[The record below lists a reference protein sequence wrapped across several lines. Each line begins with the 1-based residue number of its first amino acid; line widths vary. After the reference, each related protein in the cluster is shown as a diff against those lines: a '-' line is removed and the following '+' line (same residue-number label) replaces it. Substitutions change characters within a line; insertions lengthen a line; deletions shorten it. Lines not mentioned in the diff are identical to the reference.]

1 MGFTVTIEPGD
12 TLISV
17 AAEHGFLDAEE
28 VWQAP
33 ENAALRA
40 ERKPDLLAPGDQ
52 LFVPDRQPRTVQVQ
66 TGQRKT
72 AVVDRTPAKLR
83 LILRDALGEPRA
95 NQPCTIEVD
104 GVAHDLTTDGTGLVE
119 VDIPP
124 TARDAV
130 LRVGGEQH
138 ALAIG
143 YLGPASTQAG
153 AVARL
158 RNLGYL
164 VVDDDERATRL
175 AVELFQADH
184 KLAIDG
190 KWQSIVGKL
199 EELHGV

>member
-12 TLISV
+12 TLVSI
-17 AAEHGFLDAEE
+17 AAEHGFLDAEA

-33 ENAALRA
+33 ENAQLRA
-40 ERKPDLLAPGDQ
+40 DRKPDLLAPGDQ

-72 AVVDRTPAKLR
+72 AVVDRTPVKLR
-83 LILRDALGEPRA
+83 LILRDAVGEPRA
-95 NQPCTIEVD
+95 DQACTIEVD
-104 GVAHDLTTDGTGLVE
+104 GVSHAATTDGAGLVE

-130 LRVGGEQH
+130 LRIGGEEH

-143 YLGPASTQAG
+143 YLGPATTQAG

-164 VVDDDERATRL
+164 VVDDDDAATRL

-184 KLAIDG
+184 QLTIDG
-190 KWQSIVGKL
+190 TWQSITGKL
-199 EELHGV
+199 EESHGG